1 MRVLVT
7 GAGGFAGQHLIRA
20 LLADPA
26 LEVAG
31 GVFEGEPPAT
41 GVLSQVER
49 DRVRWL
55 PLDVTSGESV
65 RGVLGELRPERVY
78 HLAGQSSV
86 SGSFQDPLGTW
97 EVNATGTLRLLE
109 GLREAAVPGARALVV
124 SSAEVY
130 GRVPAERQPIRE
142 EEPLRPITPYGA
154 SKMAAEAAAL
164 QSAASRQVSVVIA
177 RSFNHAGPGQD
188 SRFALPSMAAQ
199 LAEMHARSRE
209 PLLQVGNLDP
219 SRDFLDVRDVARA
232 YVALLER
239 GESGTIYNVCSGE
252 LRPMTE
258 IVEDLVRISGTGATI
273 EVDPER
279 FRPVEIPLLVGD
291 PSRLVALGWTPE
303 IPMERTLTDLLEA
316 AGALAS
322 RSQGVGP

>member
-1 MRVLVT
+1 MRILVT
-7 GAGGFAGQHLIRA
+7 GAGGFVGQHLIR
-20 LLADPA
+20 LL
-26 LEVAG
+26 LEGSDAKISG
-31 GVFEGEPPAT
+31 GVFEGDPPAS
-41 GVLSQVER
+41 GVLTPR
-49 DRVRWL
+49 DLSRVTWL
-55 PLDVTSGESV
+55 PIDVTSDESIGRAIAEV
-65 RGVLGELRPERVY
+65 RPDRVY

-109 GLREAAVPGARALVV
+109 GLRVAGISGSRALIV

-130 GRVPAERQPIRE
+130 GRVPAERQPIGE

-164 QSAASRQVSVVIA
+164 QCAASREIAVMVA

-188 SRFALPSMAAQ
+188 AKFALPSMAAQ
-199 LAEMHARSRE
+199 LAEMHAGARE

-232 YVALLER
+232 YVTMMER
-239 GESGTIYNVCSGE
+239 GESGRIYNVCSGE
-252 LRPMTE
+252 ARPMTE
-258 IVEDLVRISGTGATI
+258 IVEELVRISGTGARI
-273 EVDPER
+273 DVDQAR

-291 PSRLVALGWTPE
+291 PSRLMALGWSAE
-303 IPMERTLTDLLEA
+303 IPLERTLTDLLEA
-316 AGALAS
+316 AGALADAS
-322 RSQGVGP
+322 PRAGT